1 TEMQDEVIRPWVLS
15 RPEWHRPS
23 KSCFRSRPGQPDGE
37 SDFASDACDRLR
49 YALNW
54 SCIARIQ
61 ARPDLAVGEL
71 LGFGSPQLASRQPG
85 ATGQPSELKE
95 REAVNAR
102 LSCGMFGGESP
113 PRRIMA
119 RSGQRTAST
128 GRKPAGGKSAT
139 GKVAQK

>member
-1 TEMQDEVIRPWVLS
+1 
-15 RPEWHRPS
+15 
-23 KSCFRSRPGQPDGE
+23 
-37 SDFASDACDRLR
+37 
-49 YALNW
+49 
-54 SCIARIQ
+54 
-61 ARPDLAVGEL
+61 
-71 LGFGSPQLASRQPG
+71 
-85 ATGQPSELKE
+85 LKE

-139 GKVAQK
+139 GKVAQKKTASRRSRPGDDVGIIPVLARAVREVANAAERG